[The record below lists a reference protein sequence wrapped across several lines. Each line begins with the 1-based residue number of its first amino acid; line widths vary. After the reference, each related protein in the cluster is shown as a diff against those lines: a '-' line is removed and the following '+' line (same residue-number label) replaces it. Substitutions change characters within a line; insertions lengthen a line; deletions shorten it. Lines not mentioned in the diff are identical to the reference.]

1 VNGHF
6 RGHVD
11 LELVGKL
18 GASTDF
24 KLSDQMAAICREGK
38 RRGLWI
44 HAGRVNTP
52 DRIDHM
58 LGLGF
63 VDSIDGSAFDKF
75 RDTHLP
81 WALKQVSTSPDEV
94 TATPLQGLLDLPPA
108 SPARSSHTALTAGG
122 VR

>member
-1 VNGHF
+1 LV
-6 RGHVD
+6 RAP
-11 LELVGKL
+11 VGKI
-18 GASTDF
+18 GGSTDF
-24 KLSDQMAAICREGK
+24 KLSDQMAAICQEGK

-44 HAGRVNTP
+44 HAGRVNTR

-81 WALKQVSTSPDEV
+81 WALKQVSTPPEMV
-94 TATPLQGLLDLPPA
+94 AATPLQGLLDLPTA
-108 SPARSSHTALTAGG
+108 SLTQSARTPLGVGG